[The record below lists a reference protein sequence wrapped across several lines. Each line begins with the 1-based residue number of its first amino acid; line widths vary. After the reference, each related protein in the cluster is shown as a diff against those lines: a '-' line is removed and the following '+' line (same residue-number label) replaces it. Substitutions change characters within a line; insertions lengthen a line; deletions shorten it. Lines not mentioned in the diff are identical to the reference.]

1 MGLMITNSL
10 QMFPSIYP
18 AKNVEQIR
26 QESMKMSQE
35 RLQRQMR
42 ARILQS
48 LLYQKEQEKDFLN
61 KPHSKSSQA
70 NSNDDKGLSNK

>member
-1 MGLMITNSL
+1 MGLMITSCI

-18 AKNVEQIR
+18 ANNVEQIR

-48 LLYQKEQEKDFLN
+48 LLYQKEQEKIFFEQDSF
-61 KPHSKSSQA
+61 
-70 NSNDDKGLSNK
+70 

>member
-48 LLYQKEQEKDFLN
+48 LLYQK
-61 KPHSKSSQA
+61 
-70 NSNDDKGLSNK
+70 

>member
-1 MGLMITNSL
+1 
-10 QMFPSIYP
+10 MFPSIYP